1 MEYLKEILE
10 FVVLLLRTINSLIQ
24 VIKIKREKKS
34 MENQK

>member
-1 MEYLKEILE
+1 MEYLKELLE